1 MGDSMFSSRWVLLA
15 ALVSSSSFARV
26 SLEQKQMRVASL
38 MKLQAHAPALAFE
51 AYQRELQYEEQNLT
65 IDARAKNETNI
76 LADKIRQQ
84 IHSAYKAALNEHKS
98 LEIAREE
105 IKANIEKDLS
115 LAGPELKEEL
125 QVLALQTLD
134 SIDAGGTSEEVDLSN
149 VELVMKKQ
157 VMSRKDFLN
166 NDEANLG
173 ADPISPSANSS
184 KDSERKEYST
194 KAELMESLVSDR
206 ESSRWVSTSNQTM
219 KTAQITRTDSSI
231 SLQVKFEFLGVA
243 VDAGPTIKFKREY
256 TTNAVVMTEGFA
268 PVLMNDGNFDYW
280 KRDKSGK
287 VLVKNGKEV
296 KRYISFTCESQL
308 EFETEY
314 AGAGGFKFMGL
325 GGSASI
331 SQRFVNSVSLASRR
345 LALPEYVAQKSMTI
359 KYISELC
366 HRDFLNAR
374 FNNSLTVMASLNI
387 LMKNIVSGLS
397 FSHPKTKCAVD
408 EQCYNWFNNEIISL
422 VKIQNFP
429 RCGEENGR
437 EKFRSCQL
445 RGIQG
450 QNCPVYEGG
459 KRTSDGQFEFACDT
473 GLKCVKYESQTF
485 FLGAV
490 WSSAKGKCQIV
501 NKKTY
506 RNPFDVAN
514 ESREIEVTLAD

>member
-1 MGDSMFSSRWVLLA
+1 
-15 ALVSSSSFARV
+15 
-26 SLEQKQMRVASL
+26 
-38 MKLQAHAPALAFE
+38 
-51 AYQRELQYEEQNLT
+51 
-65 IDARAKNETNI
+65 
-76 LADKIRQQ
+76 
-84 IHSAYKAALNEHKS
+84 
-98 LEIAREE
+98 
-105 IKANIEKDLS
+105 
-115 LAGPELKEEL
+115 
-125 QVLALQTLD
+125 
-134 SIDAGGTSEEVDLSN
+134 
-149 VELVMKKQ
+149 
-157 VMSRKDFLN
+157 
-166 NDEANLG
+166 
-173 ADPISPSANSS
+173 
-184 KDSERKEYST
+184 
-194 KAELMESLVSDR
+194 
-206 ESSRWVSTSNQTM
+206 
-219 KTAQITRTDSSI
+219 
-231 SLQVKFEFLGVA
+231 
-243 VDAGPTIKFKREY
+243 
-256 TTNAVVMTEGFA
+256 MTEGLA

-280 KRDKSGK
+280 KRDKAGK
-287 VLVKNGKEV
+287 ILVKNGKEV

-325 GGSASI
+325 GGNASI

-387 LMKNIVSGLS
+387 MMKNIVSGLS

-408 EQCYNWFNNEIISL
+408 EHCYNWFNNEIISL

-445 RGIQG
+445 RGLKG

-459 KRTSDGQFEFACDT
+459 KRTSDGQFEFACDK